1 MTAKAPATKAP
12 PASPPAC
19 AQPEAAPRVR
29 PKLSLHYG
37 ASDGGERK

>member
-1 MTAKAPATKAP
+1 MTAKAPATKVP

-37 ASDGGERK
+37 AKTAEERK